1 LRPFLDGR
9 DIPYIDLTDGF
20 RAEGTKQDL
29 YLFRG
34 THWNSAG
41 NLLAA
46 DILFDELAKR
56 VELKKP

>member
-1 LRPFLDGR
+1 MSGGSVTVGSQ
-9 DIPYIDLTDGF
+9 IVVGG
-20 RAEGTKQDL
+20 GTSSGD
-29 YLFRG
+29 